1 MELRKILLFKE
12 LDEKSLKK
20 IEQFS
25 TIHHLKKG
33 DIVFYEGDKSTNLHI
48 IVKGVVSVYKTNLKG
63 DEILIHKFY
72 PTSLIAER
80 ANLANMNFP
89 ATCKMDEDGVI
100 LKIDFLKFK
109 QILTEPDI
117 CFKIMQSL
125 LNKMNSLDDVIINMM
140 LDTETKVAKFI
151 YENTETFENLKQH
164 LIADLLNIKPET
176 LSRKLKKFKE
186 KGIIENNHSKI
197 KVINKE
203 KIKELYPSL
212 FME

>member
-125 LNKMNSLDDVIINMM
+125 LKKMTSLEETINNNVI
-140 LDTETKVAKFI
+140 LDIPTRIAKFI
-151 YENTETFENLKQH
+151 YENSSKFETLKQH
-164 LIADLLNIKPET
+164 EIASLLNIKPET
-176 LSRKLKKFKE
+176 LSRKLKKLKE
-186 KGIIENNHSKI
+186 LGIIENQNSKLKI
-197 KVINKE
+197 INKE
-203 KIKELYPSL
+203 KIKELL
-212 FME
+212 

>member
-1 MELRKILLFKE
+1 VE
-12 LDEKSLKK
+12 
-20 IEQFS
+20 
-25 TIHHLKKG
+25 
-33 DIVFYEGDKSTNLHI
+33 
-48 IVKGVVSVYKTNLKG
+48 GVVSVYKTDLKG
-63 DEILIHKFY
+63 NEILIHKFY

-89 ATCKMDEDGVI
+89 ASCKMDEDGVI

-151 YENTETFENLKQH
+151 YEKTETFESLKQH

-197 KVINKE
+197 RVINKE
-203 KIKELYPSL
+203 KIKEL
-212 FME
+212 FKW